1 MEIILRKFGCGWQS
15 FFINETI
22 YIFNPKKKVAIKQS
36 LNFGNKYRRLTNR
49 DISEYS
55 MFDYLTPYCF
65 Q

>member
-36 LNFGNKYRRLTNR
+36 LNFEKFLEINTAG
-49 DISEYS
+49 
-55 MFDYLTPYCF
+55 
-65 Q
+65 